1 MAQVQAQEHV
11 SEAPLVL
18 FTVCVPAAVGVTACA
33 ALLGGSVPFAV
44 LALAVATLGM
54 AGSIFHLARPLRAP
68 GSLRNLPNSHLS
80 QEIGA
85 VIAFWLLLALWLAA
99 ELLEPAALQAAASA
113 AAPTDGIQS
122 ALPFWASVPWA
133 TVSLAARVLAAAWGV
148 ALLWVV
154 NRAYR
159 VPTRPAWDG
168 PEGLMELLGIA
179 CGLGPALYVA
189 LACALALAAGGWGAG
204 GTGAVAPLPV
214 LIPAVAAVLALVG
227 AALAVAAHCRRH
239 QRLAGA
245 AAEDERLA
253 SMLEGLVAHSP
264 QALFALCVCVAPA
277 ALELVALLY
286 AVAPSFAPLLLLNWA
301 CITAL
306 QLAGAIL
313 QRTRFYE
320 LPAQEP
326 HRAPLR
332 K

>member
-18 FTVCVPAAVGVTACA
+18 FTVCVPAAVGVAACA
-33 ALLGGSVPFAV
+33 ALLGGGVPFAA

-68 GSLRNLPNSHLS
+68 GSLRNLPNSRLS

-85 VIAFWLLLALWLAA
+85 VIVFWLLLALWLAA
-99 ELLEPAALQAAASA
+99 ELLEPVALQTVASA
-113 AAPTDGIQS
+113 AAPTEEIHD
-122 ALPFWASVPWA
+122 ALPFWASVPWDG
-133 TVSLAARVLAAAWGV
+133 VSLAARVLAAAWGV

-179 CGLGPALYVA
+179 CGLGPALYVM
-189 LACALALAAGGWGAG
+189 LACALALAAGGWGEG
-204 GTGAVAPLPV
+204 GTGAVAPLPAPV
-214 LIPAVAAVLALVG
+214 PVAAAVLALVG
-227 AALAVAAHCRRH
+227 AALAVTAYCRRH

-245 AAEDERLA
+245 AAEDERLVPV
-253 SMLEGLVAHSP
+253 LEGLAAQSP
-264 QALFALCVCVAPA
+264 QALYALCICVAPA
-277 ALELVALLY
+277 VLELVALLY
-286 AVAPSFAPLLLLNWA
+286 AVAPSFASLLLLNWV
-301 CITAL
+301 CIAAL
-306 QLAGAIL
+306 QLAAAIL
-313 QRTRFYE
+313 QRTCFYE
-320 LPAQEP
+320 FPAQEP

>member
-18 FTVCVPAAVGVTACA
+18 FTVCVPAAVGVAACA
-33 ALLGGSVPFAV
+33 ALLGGSAPFAV
-44 LALAVATLGM
+44 LALAAATLGM

-99 ELLEPAALQAAASA
+99 ELLEPVALQAVASA
-113 AAPTDGIQS
+113 AAATEELES

-133 TVSLAARVLAAAWGV
+133 GISLGARVLAAAWGV
-148 ALLWVV
+148 ALLWVI

-179 CGLGPALYVA
+179 CGLGPALYVV
-189 LACALALAAGGWGAG
+189 LACALALAAGGWGEG
-204 GTGAVAPLPV
+204 GTGAVAPLSA
-214 LIPAVAAVLALVG
+214 LMPAAAAVLAFAG
-227 AALAVAAHCRRH
+227 AALAVTAYCRRH

-253 SMLEGLVAHSP
+253 PVLEGLVALSP

-301 CITAL
+301 CIAAL
-306 QLAGAIL
+306 QLAAAIL
-313 QRTRFYE
+313 LRARFYE
-320 LPAQEP
+320 LPALAP